1 MTKYRKLSDKRRWFY
16 ILTIIAAIL
25 ASFATTTLP
34 ETIRTATKSG
44 SLEITFI
51 DVGQG
56 DSALIETPEGET
68 ILIDGGEFDTYSSH
82 LEPFLD
88 SKDID
93 KVDTAVVTH
102 YHSDHSGGI
111 YELAD
116 RGKVAKLV
124 LPEYE
129 DTDTTRSDLE
139 TAAKATRTEIEY
151 ISKGDFLKNDCKDL
165 TIEVLHPK
173 AGGLSGNNFHN
184 NSSLVLWVKYFDTS
198 FLITGDIEARAEK
211 EIIKTYDVE
220 CDVLKVPHHGSS
232 TSSSKNFLDAADPTY
247 AIISAGTDNP
257 YGHPHYEV
265 LDRLEN
271 DDIRIYNTSDDGNIT
286 FYVDYDGIRD
296 IKFSK

>member
-1 MTKYRKLSDKRRWFY
+1 MPRYRKSSGKRFWFY
-16 ILTIIAAIL
+16 IVTIIAVIF

-34 ETIRTATKSG
+34 ETIRTATQSG
-44 SLEITFI
+44 SLEVTFI

-56 DSALIETPEGET
+56 DSVLIETPEGET
-68 ILIDGGEFDTYSSH
+68 ILIDGGEFDTYESH
-82 LEPFLD
+82 LEPFLG

-102 YHSDHSGGI
+102 YHSDHCGGI
-111 YELAD
+111 YELVSK
-116 RGKVAKLV
+116 GKAAKLV
-124 LPEYE
+124 LPNYE
-129 DTDTTRSDLE
+129 DTDTTRSGLE
-139 TAAKATRTEIEY
+139 SVAKSARTETEY
-151 ISKGDFLKNDCKDL
+151 VAKGDFLKNDCKDL

-173 AGGLSGNNFHN
+173 EGGLSGNNFHN

-211 EIIKTYDVE
+211 EIIKTYDIE

-232 TSSSKNFLDAADPTY
+232 TSSSKKFLDAANPTY
-247 AIISAGTDNP
+247 AIISSGEDNS

-265 LDRLEN
+265 LERLEN
-271 DDIRIYNTSDDGNIT
+271 DDIRIYNTAHDGNIT
-286 FYVDYDGIRD
+286 FYLNYDGIRD

>member
-1 MTKYRKLSDKRRWFY
+1 MPKYRKKSDKRRWFY
-16 ILTIIAAIL
+16 ILTIIAVFL

-88 SKDID
+88 SKDIE
-93 KVDTAVVTH
+93 KVDTAVTTH

-111 YELAD
+111 YELVS
-116 RGKVAKLV
+116 RGKAANLV
-124 LPEYE
+124 LPDYN
-129 DTDTTRSDLE
+129 DTDNTKSDLE
-139 TAAKATRTEIEY
+139 SAARETHTEIEY
-151 ISKGDFLKNDCKDL
+151 ISKGDFLKNDCKNL

-173 AGGLSGNNFHN
+173 TGGLSGDNFHN
-184 NSSLVLWVKYFDTS
+184 NSSVVLWVKYFDTS
-198 FLITGDIEARAEK
+198 FLITGDIETRAEK
-211 EIIKTYDVE
+211 EIIKTYDIE

-232 TSSSKNFLDAADPTY
+232 TSSSKKFLDAADPTY
-247 AIISAGTDNP
+247 AIISSGADNP

-265 LDRLEN
+265 IDRLEN
-271 DDIRIYNTSDDGNIT
+271 EDIRIYNTAHDGNIT

>member
-1 MTKYRKLSDKRRWFY
+1 MPKYRKPSSKKLRFY
-16 ILTIIAAIL
+16 ILTIIAVIL
-25 ASFATTTLP
+25 ASLATKTLP
-34 ETIRTATKSG
+34 DSNRSVTESG
-44 SLEITFI
+44 SLEITFV

-56 DSALIETPEGET
+56 DSTLIETPEGET

-88 SKDID
+88 SRGID
-93 KVDTAVVTH
+93 MVDTAVTTH

-111 YELAD
+111 YELVNS
-116 RGKVAKLV
+116 GKAARLV
-124 LPEYE
+124 LPDYK
-129 DTDTTRSDLE
+129 DTDNTKSDLE
-139 TAAKATRTEIEY
+139 FAANSTQTEIEY
-151 ISKGDFLKNDCKDL
+151 ISKGDFLETDCKDL

-173 AGGLSGNNFHN
+173 TGGFSGENFHN

-211 EIIKTYDVE
+211 EIIKAYDIE

-232 TSSSKNFLDAADPTY
+232 TSLSKKFLDASDPTY
-247 AIISAGTDNP
+247 AIISAGADNS

-265 LDRLEN
+265 LDRLSD
-271 DDIRIYNTSDDGNIT
+271 DDIRIYTTTKDGSIT
-286 FYVDYDGIRD
+286 FHVDCDGIRD